1 MFVLTRVPVPGR
13 SGALGMNPRLRLIS
27 DADRSRVADLSH
39 VGLNRGRARGNLASQ
54 VIEAVLASPELE
66 SHRDHAGGAV
76 ANLAELRI
84 IVPPSSFILSAP
96 QLNKHKSATLEA
108 A

>member
-1 MFVLTRVPVPGR
+1 
-13 SGALGMNPRLRLIS
+13 MNLRLRPIS

-39 VGLNRGRARGNLASQ
+39 VGLNRWRASGNLA
-54 VIEAVLASPELE
+54 